1 MNPIIIGMIV
11 ICIIAV
17 TASITIYIYRQESVS
32 ESEWQ
37 VIRYSGSSVEP
48 KDIYICKRCNV
59 KEDFNYHYCNN
70 CGAMMKNGAGYHLYP
85 DKIELSDDE

>member
-1 MNPIIIGMIV
+1 MNPIIGMIV
-11 ICIIAV
+11 ICIIAATV
-17 TASITIYIYRQESVS
+17 YITIRIWEHEHIV

-48 KDIYICKRCNV
+48 KDIYICKRCNA

-70 CGAMMKNGAGYHLYP
+70 CGAMMKNGVEYRLYP

>member
-11 ICIIAV
+11 LCIIAATV
-17 TASITIYIYRQESVS
+17 YITMYIWERVNV
-32 ESEWQ
+32 SEWQ

-59 KEDFNYHYCNN
+59 KEDDNYHYCRN
-70 CGAMMKNGAGYHLYP
+70 CGVKMKNGTSQIHYS

>member
-1 MNPIIIGMIV
+1 MNLIIIGIIV
-11 ICIIAV
+11 ILIVVV
-17 TASITIYIYRQESVS
+17 TVCTTIRIWEHGHIS

-48 KDIYICKRCNV
+48 KDIYICKRCNA
-59 KEDFNYHYCNN
+59 KENYNYHYCKN
-70 CGAMMKNGAGYHLYP
+70 CGAVMSNGIPYQHFS